1 MQKKIIALVSRK
13 TPIFSRGKWGKLA
26 DKHVHNIDRWFVL
39 FPRFTFVLFNAE

>member
-1 MQKKIIALVSRK
+1 MQKKIIALVVK
-13 TPIFSRGKWGKLA
+13 KNADFFRGKWGKLA